1 MLNRRLGQ
9 LAAAAAAMLLPTALS
24 AEVPFMLAKGGYTIV
39 FPEKPQEK
47 EVALSP
53 QVKSTVY
60 SVNRDD
66 AAFLAGYTEYSQSM
80 DADKE
85 LAADVQSFVTSIPAQ
100 MTERKRTAIK
110 LPNGTSI
117 ERVDFSFDGAASSG
131 RGVAVM
137 TSPRSSVMIA
147 ALSIKPAG
155 KPADVDEFV
164 KSFKLTGQE

>member
-1 MLNRRLGQ
+1 MFNRRFGG
-9 LAAAAAAMLLPTALS
+9 LAAAAAALLLPAALC
-24 AEVPFMLAKGGYTIV
+24 AEVPFTPAKGGYTIV

-53 QVKSTVY
+53 RS
-60 SVNRDD
+60 NRPSIPSI
-66 AAFLAGYTEYSQSM
+66 ATMRAFLAGYTEYTQDM
-80 DADKE
+80 DVDKE

-110 LPNGTSI
+110 LPDGTSV
-117 ERVDFSFDGAASSG
+117 ERVEFSFDGEKSAG
-131 RGVAVM
+131 RGVAIM
-137 TSPRSSVMIA
+137 TSPRSSVMVA

-164 KSFKLTGQE
+164 KSFKLAGEQ